1 MTILFIVMYQRGL
14 IMPKYNVRLFFNA
27 IKDLEIEADSEE
39 RARDM
44 ALMHDFEKYDDI
56 VFDFIE
62 SEEIT

>member
-1 MTILFIVMYQRGL
+1 MS
-14 IMPKYNVRLFFNA
+14 KYKIRMFFNA